1 VAAGEFELID
11 RIRARCASRADVLLG
26 IGDDAALLATPGPS
40 EALVVC
46 VDTLNVGVHFLPDC
60 APAALGHKALAVN
73 LSDLAAMGARPRWA
87 TLSLS
92 LPEPDADFVDG
103 LIDGLL
109 ALADEHDVALV
120 GGDTTRGPL
129 SVCVQAIGLVE
140 PARALRRDAAKAGDA
155 LYLSGCTGDAAAGL
169 ALLQQRLSCGDE
181 ALRAA
186 LIERLERPQPRIAI
200 GRELCGVAR
209 AAIDVSDGLLADL
222 GHVLKASGG
231 LGAVIDLDALP
242 VSEAL
247 CALLPD
253 ESQRWPLQLGG
264 GDDYEL
270 LVCGDA
276 AAIQASLA
284 FGRGELVRIGAIRA
298 EAGIGFERSGKAFD
312 YAPGGLGFDH
322 FASG

>member
-1 VAAGEFELID
+1 VAAGEFELIE
-11 RIRARCASRADVLLG
+11 RIRARCRGRADVLLG
-26 IGDDAALLATPGPS
+26 IGDDAALLSAPGPS

-46 VDTLNVGVHFLPDC
+46 VDTMNLGVHFLPDC

-92 LPEPDADFVDG
+92 LPAPDTDFVDAF
-103 LIDGLL
+103 IDGLL
-109 ALADEHDVALV
+109 ALAHEHDVALV

-155 LYLSGCTGDAAAGL
+155 LYLSGSSGDAAAGL
-169 ALLQQRLSCGDE
+169 AILQQRLHCEDE
-181 ALRAA
+181 AVRTA

-200 GRELCGVAR
+200 GRELAGVAR

-222 GHVLKASGG
+222 GHVLAASGG
-231 LGAVIDLDALP
+231 LGAVIELDALP
-242 VSEAL
+242 VSDAL
-247 CALLPD
+247 RALLPD
-253 ESQRWPLQLGG
+253 EAQRWPLQLGG

-270 LVCGDA
+270 LVCGEA
-276 AAIQASLA
+276 VAIESTLA
-284 FGRGELVRIGAIRA
+284 FGHGELVRIGRLKG
-298 EAGIGFERSGKAFD
+298 EPGVRFERGGAAFE
-312 YAPGGLGFDH
+312 YAPSGRGFDH
-322 FASG
+322 FAAS